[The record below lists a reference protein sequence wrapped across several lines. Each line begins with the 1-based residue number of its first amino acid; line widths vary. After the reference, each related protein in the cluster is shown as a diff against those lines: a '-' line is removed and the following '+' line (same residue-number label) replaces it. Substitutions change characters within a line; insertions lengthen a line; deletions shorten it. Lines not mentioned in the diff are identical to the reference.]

1 MPMHMLAQ
9 KSFPYGLYA
18 SLLTMYANHDTLP
31 DKTFNA
37 QFYILMHPVLAKM
50 YLKKLKSSNP
60 CNTYAYMEEY
70 LYKVSTTLNK

>member
-1 MPMHMLAQ
+1 MHMLAQ

-18 SLLTMYANHDTLP
+18 SLLTMYANDDTLP

-37 QFYILMHPVLAKM
+37 QFYILMHPPVLAKM

-60 CNTYAYMEEY
+60 CNMHTW
-70 LYKVSTTLNK
+70 KNICTRSVHTVLNK